1 MTGLERRYRWLLRA
15 YPRAY
20 RQYRADEMMET
31 LLGGGEVDRR
41 HLSLRESVALVV
53 AGLRVRTG
61 VDRLGSRSALLHS
74 ALRLTALSLLVCAIA
89 LAAKPAV
96 VQLLLP
102 GIPFDLSAF
111 AGSLATPGL
120 LLLAL
125 AAAAWAR
132 YRLAFAMTVGA
143 LGAKVWHS
151 GWYATELELGRE
163 AHPLGLQAVLHL
175 AVQLPTWA
183 CLLAVLTMVPLL
195 RARQPRGTRPWTCLV
210 GAAMIAA
217 IMTPNPFNGWED
229 PFTLPV
235 IVTGG
240 LVAALV
246 GAALDVRMSIAA
258 SVLLLVPILAT
269 LPYQPADW
277 QREYWE
283 LSPRTVLL
291 GALAGIFV
299 INVTISRMAARQ
311 QVAL

>member
-20 RQYRADEMMET
+20 RQYRADEMLET
-31 LLGGGEVDRR
+31 LLGGGETDRR
-41 HLSLRESVALVV
+41 HLSLRESAALVV

-61 VDRLGSRSALLHS
+61 VDRLGSRAALLHS
-74 ALRLTALSLLVCAIA
+74 ALRLTALSLLVGGIA
-89 LAAKPAV
+89 LAAKPVV

-102 GIPFDLSAF
+102 ALPFDLPVF

-132 YRLAFAMTVGA
+132 YRLAFALAIGA
-143 LGAKVWHS
+143 LGAKMWYS
-151 GWYATELELGRE
+151 GWYADPEMGGE

-175 AVQLPTWA
+175 AMQLPTWA

-195 RARQPRGTRPWTCLV
+195 RARQPRGTRQWAWLV
-210 GAAMIAA
+210 GAAISVTVL
-217 IMTPNPFNGWED
+217 TPNPLNGWED
-229 PFTLPV
+229 PLTLPV
-235 IVTGG
+235 IAVGG

-291 GALAGIFV
+291 GAVAGIFA
-299 INVTISRMAARQ
+299 INVAVSRMAARQ

>member
-20 RQYRADEMMET
+20 RQYRADEMLET
-31 LLGGGEVDRR
+31 LLGEGETDRR

-61 VDRLGSRSALLHS
+61 VDQLCSRAALLHS
-74 ALRLTALSLLVCAIA
+74 ALRLTALSLLVSGIA
-89 LAAKPAV
+89 LAAKPVV

-102 GIPFDLSAF
+102 GLPFDLSVF

-132 YRLAFAMTVGA
+132 YRLAFALTVGA
-143 LGAKVWHS
+143 FGAKIWFS
-151 GWYATELELGRE
+151 GWYADPEMAGE
-163 AHPLGLQAVLHL
+163 AQALGLQAVLHL
-175 AVQLPTWA
+175 AMHLPTWA

-195 RARQPRGTRPWTCLV
+195 RGRQPRGTRPWAWLV
-210 GAAMIAA
+210 GAAI
-217 IMTPNPFNGWED
+217 IVTVLTPNPLNGWED
-229 PFTLPV
+229 PLTLPV
-235 IVTGG
+235 IAAGG

-291 GALAGIFV
+291 GAVAGIFA
-299 INVTISRMAARQ
+299 INVAISRMAARQ